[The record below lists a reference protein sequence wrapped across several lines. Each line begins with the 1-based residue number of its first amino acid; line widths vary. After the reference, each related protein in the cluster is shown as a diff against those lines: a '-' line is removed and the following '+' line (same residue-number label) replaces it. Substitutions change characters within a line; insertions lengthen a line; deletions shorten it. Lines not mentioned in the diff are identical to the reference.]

1 MSEACHNVL
10 ERFVSCLRESDCIKV
25 CIIFFDISNVLREKH
40 TAYTTSCTMLM
51 QVHHKDVR
59 TCAKEVEECSQ
70 FRLAYYN
77 CKRGQVDART
87 RIPGNKHA
95 S

>member
-1 MSEACHNVL
+1 MVPVYSYFRGCDREERCIACL
-10 ERFVSCLRESDCIKV
+10 
-25 CIIFFDISNVLREKH
+25 
-40 TAYTTSCTMLM
+40 

-59 TCAKEVEECSQ
+59 TCAKEVDECSHL
-70 FRLAYYN
+70 RLAYYN

-87 RIPGNKHA
+87 RIAGNKHA